1 MPIGKLNI
9 LEAEI
14 KFVGVHHKEVNK
26 RLEQEEQ
33 PKMRRIKIPG
43 LHLEGGLGVAGLQL
57 GHSLDTSGVQLPGI
71 HAEHS
76 SGV

>member
-9 LEAEI
+9 LELGI
-14 KFVGVHHKEVNK
+14 KFLGVHHKEVDK
-26 RLEQEEQ
+26 GLEQEEQ
-33 PKMRRIKIPG
+33 PKMRRNKIPG

-57 GHSLDTSGVQLPGI
+57 GHSLDTSGLKLPGI

>member
-1 MPIGKLNI
+1 MRSVNI
-9 LEAEI
+9 LELEI
-14 KFVGVHHKEVNK
+14 ELVGVHHKEVDK

-57 GHSLDTSGVQLPGI
+57 GHSLDTSGLQLPGI